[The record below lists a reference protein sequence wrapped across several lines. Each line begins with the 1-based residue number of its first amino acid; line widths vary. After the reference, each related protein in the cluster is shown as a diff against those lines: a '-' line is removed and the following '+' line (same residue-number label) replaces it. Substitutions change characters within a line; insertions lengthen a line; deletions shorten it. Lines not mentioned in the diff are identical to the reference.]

1 MEDKNIMLNK
11 EVELLKSELYK
22 LLENEPWAK
31 HDILLLSKR
40 LDSLILEF
48 YNID

>member
-1 MEDKNIMLNK
+1 MENRNVMLNK
-11 EVELLKSELYK
+11 EVELLKNQLYY

-48 YNID
+48 YNFD